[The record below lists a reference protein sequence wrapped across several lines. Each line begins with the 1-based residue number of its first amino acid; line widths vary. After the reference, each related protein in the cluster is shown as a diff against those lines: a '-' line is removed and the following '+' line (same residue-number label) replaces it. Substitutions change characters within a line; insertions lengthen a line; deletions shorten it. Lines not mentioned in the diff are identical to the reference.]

1 MKMRIV
7 DGLSFAGMAVL
18 LATPAQAGCIV
29 PAPAAGV
36 GLGALAL
43 LGVGYRALRK
53 RIDR

>member
-1 MKMRIV
+1 MNMRII
-7 DGLSFAGMAVL
+7 DGLSFAAMVAL

-43 LGVGYRALRK
+43 LGLGYRALRQ